1 MDKRHLHVTWENAIM
16 TECTDSHNSLVECLT
31 LDY

>member
-1 MDKRHLHVTWENAIM
+1 MNKHLLYVTWAKAIM